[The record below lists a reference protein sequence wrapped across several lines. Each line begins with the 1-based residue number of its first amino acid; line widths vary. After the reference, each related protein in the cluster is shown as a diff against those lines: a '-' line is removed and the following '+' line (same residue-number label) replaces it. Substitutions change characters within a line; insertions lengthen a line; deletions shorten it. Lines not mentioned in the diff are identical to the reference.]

1 MNRKRKMSIYQL
13 AQRAIAE
20 TSAKVAG
27 GASVDFENFS
37 GAVKNNISGSPKLA
51 GEFSSLTEAQ
61 RIMFYGSVA
70 GFNAESFKKDRATIE
85 SSSTGDVRSVQ
96 IGSVNMPED
105 YKAAMESFAPTN
117 PNRFVA
123 ANAQINVGIAV
134 QDKFGECFFAT
145 TPLKQEE
152 AGKVYEVA
160 IPFRYD
166 GVMGADFAPNR
177 FFDTAVNLIDSLY
190 NPSILNSAT
199 TRLIPNLTTTKTG
212 ATVAYSA
219 LSLNVYFPG
228 GVNDKLAVN
237 PIISGTQIDLFD
249 TDKNPASPAA
259 EDGLDHISPALMIEK
274 IAFKNQIAGGG
285 TQIGFAIDTRSV
297 AGAQI
302 QRNQAGGNEYDYIL
316 NLTGRT
322 TIGPN
327 TKDISGAT
335 LFGNTIL
342 QSGAT
347 NAFVELEYSV
357 TGNVN
362 LRDRTINFVVG
373 VPVIK
378 SAFTVVAATGVK
390 TPIAL
395 TSTANGANIAAVRNY
410 FTDATVE
417 KSYWPNATRA
427 NTTARV
433 AGIFVDYKMA
443 KWSTAVDFGAP
454 ISVLNTLISE
464 LSDETKVDLKVET
477 MRQAGYAQT
486 CGLGVSRLLEQA
498 SILEDKYGAAGLAQ
512 YVRIRNDFG
521 LPSSHYVMPYFKRA
535 TLDMTTVV
543 NSIKS
548 SEKMADIQS
557 ALLNYIRQE
566 AYEMIRLSR
575 YSAAFQILYPNKKI
589 NVKIG
594 TDTVLARYIIQQG
607 DIRTLGDDV
616 DCELVATD
624 NLAMKGKIVLA
635 LGLRADEVDENDF
648 LSFGK
653 HFIAPETIFEI
664 NDSLA
669 SKFGGVKRTTYYP
682 RQRHVTMNEIMVL
695 LDVVNLAEAVQLQ
708 TAYVTA

>member
-51 GEFSSLTEAQ
+51 GEFNSLTEAQ

-521 LPSSHYVMPYFKRA
+521 LPSSHYVMPYFKHA

-575 YSAAFQILYPNKKI
+575 YRAAFQILYPNKKI

-682 RQRHVTMNEIMVL
+682 RQRHVAMNEIMVL

>member
-51 GEFSSLTEAQ
+51 DEFKSLTEAQ

-105 YKAAMESFAPTN
+105 YKAAVESFAPTN

-212 ATVAYSA
+212 DTVAYSA

-464 LSDETKVDLKVET
+464 LSDETKVDLKVDT

-486 CGLGVSRLLEQA
+486 CGLGVTRLLEQA

-521 LPSSHYVMPYFKRA
+521 LPSSHYVMPYFKHA

-548 SEKMADIQS
+548 SEKMDDIQS

-575 YSAAFQILYPNKKI
+575 YRAAFQILYPNKKI

-682 RQRHVTMNEIMVL
+682 RQRHVAMNEIMVL

-708 TAYVTA
+708 TAYVTT

>member
-464 LSDETKVDLKVET
+464 LNDETKVDLKVET

-521 LPSSHYVMPYFKRA
+521 LPSSHYVMPYFKHA

-575 YSAAFQILYPNKKI
+575 YRAAFQILYPNKKI

-682 RQRHVTMNEIMVL
+682 RQRHVAMNEIMVL

>member
-51 GEFSSLTEAQ
+51 GEFNSLTEAQ

-105 YKAAMESFAPTN
+105 YKAAVESFAPTN

-152 AGKVYEVA
+152 AGKVYEVS

-575 YSAAFQILYPNKKI
+575 YRAAFQILYPNKKI

-682 RQRHVTMNEIMVL
+682 RQRHVAMNEIMVL

-708 TAYVTA
+708 TAYVTV

>member
-1 MNRKRKMSIYQL
+1 MSIYQL

-521 LPSSHYVMPYFKRA
+521 LPSSHYVMPYFKHA

-575 YSAAFQILYPNKKI
+575 YRAAFQILYPNKKI

-682 RQRHVTMNEIMVL
+682 RQRHVAMNEIMVL